1 LSVGELHKR
10 RHVLCFGRLSIH
22 ARSVIEVGGVKE
34 SPA

>member
-10 RHVLCFGRLSIH
+10 RHVLCLSGLSIH
-22 ARSVIEVGGVKE
+22 ARSVIEVGGAKE